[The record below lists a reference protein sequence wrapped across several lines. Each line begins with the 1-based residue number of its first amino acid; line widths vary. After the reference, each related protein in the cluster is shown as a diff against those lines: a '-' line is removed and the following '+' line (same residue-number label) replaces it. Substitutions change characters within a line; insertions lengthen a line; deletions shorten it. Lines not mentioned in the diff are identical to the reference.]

1 LIYGNPKQLWIQA
14 VSIIG
19 TASFSAVMTLVVI
32 GITRLITG
40 PLRIDKENEI
50 IGLDSAF
57 HGEHAFDIQ
66 G

>member
-1 LIYGNPKQLWIQA
+1 LWIQA
-14 VSIIG
+14 VSIAA
-19 TASFSAVMTLVVI
+19 TAVFSAAMTLVVI
-32 GITRLITG
+32 AITRLVTG
-40 PLRIDKENEI
+40 PLRIGKDNEI

>member
-1 LIYGNPKQLWIQA
+1 
-14 VSIIG
+14 
-19 TASFSAVMTLVVI
+19 MTLVVI
-32 GITRLITG
+32 ALTRLITG
-40 PLRIDKENEI
+40 PLRIEKDNEI